1 MERMIDLTEQL
12 RRYMR
17 KSGYTMNALA
27 REAGVGYPIVYDFM
41 HERRVISIASAAKIC
56 RVLGLTLQPRPE
68 PKQRQRSKGR

>member
-1 MERMIDLTEQL
+1 MG
-12 RRYMR
+12 

-56 RVLGLTLQPRPE
+56 RVLGLTLQPV
-68 PKQRQRSKGR
+68 KRSARKGR

>member
-1 MERMIDLTEQL
+1 MERIIDLTGQL
-12 RRYMR
+12 RRYMQ

-56 RVLGLTLQPRPE
+56 RVLGLTLQPRQE
-68 PKQRQRSKGR
+68 PRRQQR

>member
-1 MERMIDLTEQL
+1 MERMMDLTEQL
-12 RRYMR
+12 RWHMR

-56 RVLGLTLQPRPE
+56 RVLGLTLQPVKRAA
-68 PKQRQRSKGR
+68 RKGR